1 MSAIPR
7 SRFSQRPSRSPK
19 RATRRLAP
27 RWTSRR
33 IPPATLVVLVAMVGM
48 IPVQLDIL
56 VVGVMLPDV
65 RGSFPHASPSSVQ
78 WVLTGFHIAFA
89 ATLLASQVARADIV
103 IGLIAPLT
111 GPVAAYGEQ
120 VKNGAQTAVDVI
132 NKNGG
137 VLGEKLVLKLADDA
151 GDPKQGVSSANLLVG
166 DKVKFVV
173 GPVTSGVAMATS
185 DALAESGVLMV
196 TPTATSPALT
206 TRGLTNVFR
215 TCGRDDQQAEVA
227 AAYAVKNLKGKK
239 IAIVHDKGTYGKGL
253 ADNFQKGINAGGIKE
268 VAYLSLTPGEKD
280 LSAVITRLKSAGAE
294 VIYFGGYHPEG
305 GLLARQLADA
315 GVKATIIGG
324 EGLSNT
330 EFAAIG
336 GDSATGT
343 LFTNA
348 TDALKNP
355 DSAAAVAALKEKG
368 IPPEAFTLN
377 AYAAVEVL
385 KAGIEKAGKAGD
397 PSGTAK
403 ALHGGLPVKTA
414 IGTLTY
420 GKTGDLTSPSFSLYK
435 WEAGKI
441 VAAE

>member
-1 MSAIPR
+1 M
-7 SRFSQRPSRSPK
+7 K
-19 RATRRLAP
+19 
-27 RWTSRR
+27 TSK
-33 IPPATLVVLVAMVGM
+33 L
-48 IPVQLDIL
+48 
-56 VVGVMLPDV
+56 
-65 RGSFPHASPSSVQ
+65 
-78 WVLTGFHIAFA
+78 LTGVAFA

-227 AAYAVKNLKGKK
+227 AAYTVKNLKGKK

-315 GVKATIIGG
+315 GVKAQIIGG

-330 EFAAIG
+330 EYWAIG
-336 GDSATGT
+336 NQAAQGT

-348 TDALKNP
+348 SDALKSP
-355 DSAAAVAALKEKG
+355 DSTEAVAALKEKG

-377 AYAAVEVL
+377 AYAAVQVL
-385 KAGIEKAGKAGD
+385 KAGIEKVGKADD
-397 PSGTAK
+397 PSAVAA
-403 ALHGGLPVKTA
+403 ALKDGQPIATA
-414 IGTLTY
+414 IGKLTY
-420 GKTGDLTSPSFSLYK
+420 SENGDLSSPSFSMFK
-435 WEAGKI
+435 WDNGQI
-441 VAAE
+441 VSAE